1 MRSASLSPFFFSLPH
16 NSLSSRYQELQG
28 HRHDSSVLES
38 SEIRQRATHP
48 RRSRAGC
55 ATPPPWSLPPA
66 QPQATSCLC
75 PRGGLQQRCPL
86 VHAEVSVE
94 VEIQFDLTSGVCAG
108 ESKHH
113 GERQRVPASNIPDKY
128 VPAKRER
135 ASDGTNPS
143 ECVNRATESI
153 TKAARSS
160 PFKKMLSPIMKSKS
174 VRSSPSLA
182 EKEDPNTAAVPASSR
197 NCVPRK
203 SLLSD
208 LSRTQRRQASSN
220 CQPNGES
227 RHMMEASLSP
237 SHLRAVLKCDSRNG
251 IPLYDFCVDGPEESI
266 YAGLG
271 RVGVNSRIYTFHS
284 GGKRGSTAGRSSKDE
299 RRCLPPIV
307 GQMQVSSYLCP
318 EVGKDGI
325 LNNSVNTE
333 FVLYD
338 IAHARPSFV
347 AAEKTECTQPSQP
360 ESCGVVDKPVSREYP
375 QKINLIDHQHDA
387 RHNPEVS
394 TSRPWSEEDL
404 YPHLEIA
411 ATVI

>member
-1 MRSASLSPFFFSLPH
+1 MSSASLSPFFFSRPH

-28 HRHDSSVLES
+28 HQHDSSVLES

-48 RRSRAGC
+48 RRSRVGC

-128 VPAKRER
+128 VRAKRES
-135 ASDGTNPS
+135 ASDGTSPS

-153 TKAARSS
+153 TKEARSS

-197 NCVPRK
+197 NCVP
-203 SLLSD
+203 
-208 LSRTQRRQASSN
+208 
-220 CQPNGES
+220 
-227 RHMMEASLSP
+227 
-237 SHLRAVLKCDSRNG
+237 
-251 IPLYDFCVDGPEESI
+251 
-266 YAGLG
+266 
-271 RVGVNSRIYTFHS
+271 
-284 GGKRGSTAGRSSKDE
+284 
-299 RRCLPPIV
+299 
-307 GQMQVSSYLCP
+307 
-318 EVGKDGI
+318 
-325 LNNSVNTE
+325 
-333 FVLYD
+333 
-338 IAHARPSFV
+338 
-347 AAEKTECTQPSQP
+347 
-360 ESCGVVDKPVSREYP
+360 
-375 QKINLIDHQHDA
+375 
-387 RHNPEVS
+387 
-394 TSRPWSEEDL
+394 
-404 YPHLEIA
+404 
-411 ATVI
+411 